1 MFDASI
7 ANRVRN
13 AARRFAGA
21 NQGNIAVIFAIAL
34 VPLIAFVAV
43 AVDYTRANT
52 ARSAMQATLD
62 SVALMLSKDLSDG
75 RITTA
80 DIDSKAK
87 TYFAALYTNKDSV
100 VSTTDI
106 HGTYTPKDPTTGQS
120 TIMVTGNGYVN
131 SDFAKMPT
139 FNFPKLGF
147 NSGATSSWGNARM
160 RVAMVLD
167 VTGSMASDSKMP
179 NMQSAAKTMIDT
191 LSALNKQTGDVYISV
206 IPFSRDVNIGN
217 GTPQATWVVWTNWD
231 DEPAAIK
238 TSKPA
243 NWKNYGPGSA
253 CPFGGQNFSC
263 QTTPVN
269 ASPGTST
276 IPSSGTYSGYIC
288 PTLDSSSSNYYNG
301 CYTSVPKSPASTTTR
316 QLCTGSSCKCN
327 ASHGMIGGTGS
338 SCTCTGSNGS
348 KVCSETTVDYNHTW
362 VINNH
367 STWNGCV
374 VDRDQNNDTTN
385 TQPTLGDTSTQFY
398 AEQYSLCPNKPL
410 SALTNQWAT
419 LKTTI
424 DGLVPN
430 GNTNQAIGAAWGWF
444 SLTQTAPLSAPSKDP
459 GYTYNDFVVIVSD
472 GLNTQNRWSTDQT
485 TIDNRQKILC
495 DNMKRAPYNVQIFA
509 LQINTSTTSPDPVS
523 AVLQYCAGSADN
535 FQMIT
540 SSSQTAQAFQ
550 NITTQLAKLRV
561 VH

>member
-52 ARSAMQATLD
+52 ARSAMQSALD

-75 RITTA
+75 RISEA
-80 DIDSKAK
+80 DIDQKAK

-106 HGTYTPKDPTTGQS
+106 HGTYTAKDPATGQS

-147 NSGATSSWGNARM
+147 NSGATSTWGNARM

-167 VTGSMASDSKMP
+167 ITGSMGSDNKMP
-179 NMQSAAKTMIDT
+179 NMQSSAKSMIDT
-191 LSALNKQTGDVYISV
+191 LSALNKQDGDVYISV
-206 IPFSRDVNIGN
+206 IPFSRDVNIK
-217 GTPQATWVVWTNWD
+217 GTAGAAWVTGWPAWEAEPTSIATT
-231 DEPAAIK
+231 
-238 TSKPA
+238 KPA
-243 NWKNYGPGSA
+243 NWQNYGPGAA
-253 CPFGGQNFSC
+253 CPFGGLTFGC
-263 QTTPVN
+263 VLTPVSGSGST
-269 ASPGTST
+269 AT

-288 PTLDSSSSNYYNG
+288 PGVDSGTSNYYNG
-301 CYTSVPKSPASTTTR
+301 CYDSVDKGTTTTR
-316 QLCTGSSCKCN
+316 TNFCSGSSCACTIAK
-327 ASHGMIGGTGS
+327 GMIGGQGS
-338 SCTCTGSNGS
+338 SCSCTGSNS
-348 KVCSETTVDYNHTW
+348 QKKCSETLRNYTHNWIKND
-362 VINNH
+362 H

-385 TQPTLGDTSTQFY
+385 TQPTLGDASTQFY
-398 AEQYSLCPNKPL
+398 VEQYSLCPNKPL
-410 SALTNQWAT
+410 SALSNQWAT

-430 GNTNQAIGAAWGWF
+430 GNTNQAIGAAWGWL
-444 SLTQTAPLSAPSKDP
+444 SLTETAPLSAPSKSP
-459 GYTYNDFVVIVSD
+459 GWTYIDYVVIVSD

-485 TIDNRQKILC
+485 TIDNRQRLLC

-509 LQINTSTTSPDPVS
+509 LQINTSTTKPDPVS
-523 AVLQYCAGSADN
+523 AVLQYCASSADN

-540 SSSQTAQAFQ
+540 SSGQTAQAFQ

-561 VH
+561 AH

>member
-1 MFDASI
+1 
-7 ANRVRN
+7 
-13 AARRFAGA
+13 
-21 NQGNIAVIFAIAL
+21 
-34 VPLIAFVAV
+34 
-43 AVDYTRANT
+43 
-52 ARSAMQATLD
+52 
-62 SVALMLSKDLSDG
+62 
-75 RITTA
+75 
-80 DIDSKAK
+80 
-87 TYFAALYTNKDSV
+87 
-100 VSTTDI
+100 
-106 HGTYTPKDPTTGQS
+106 
-120 TIMVTGNGYVN
+120 
-131 SDFAKMPT
+131 
-139 FNFPKLGF
+139 
-147 NSGATSSWGNARM
+147 
-160 RVAMVLD
+160 
-167 VTGSMASDSKMP
+167 
-179 NMQSAAKTMIDT
+179 
-191 LSALNKQTGDVYISV
+191 
-206 IPFSRDVNIGN
+206 
-217 GTPQATWVVWTNWD
+217 
-231 DEPAAIK
+231 
-238 TSKPA
+238 
-243 NWKNYGPGSA
+243 
-253 CPFGGQNFSC
+253 
-263 QTTPVN
+263 
-269 ASPGTST
+269 
-276 IPSSGTYSGYIC
+276 
-288 PTLDSSSSNYYNG
+288 
-301 CYTSVPKSPASTTTR
+301 
-316 QLCTGSSCKCN
+316 
-327 ASHGMIGGTGS
+327 
-338 SCTCTGSNGS
+338 
-348 KVCSETTVDYNHTW
+348 

-523 AVLQYCAGSADN
+523 SVLQYCAGSADN